1 MMMDANY
8 RRNVKK
14 DPKFTI
20 LEFKKVFA
28 QTKAQLMRV
37 LRKGPK
43 TIEEVFTVATPYI
56 EF

>member
-1 MMMDANY
+1 MIMDANY

-28 QTKAQLMRV
+28 QTKTQLMKL
-37 LRKGPK
+37 LRKGPR
-43 TIEEVFTVATPYI
+43 TIEELLDNAAPYV

>member
-1 MMMDANY
+1 MDANY
-8 RRNVKK
+8 RQNVKK

-28 QTKAQLMRV
+28 QTKTQLMKL
-37 LRKGPK
+37 LRKGPR
-43 TIEEVFTVATPYI
+43 TIEELLDNAAPYV

>member
-1 MMMDANY
+1 MDANY

-28 QTKAQLMRV
+28 QTKTQLMRV
-37 LRKGPK
+37 HPRHPQ
-43 TIEEVFTVATPYI
+43 
-56 EF
+56 